1 MTIGAGAWLGAGA
14 KILDGVSIGDRAIV
28 GAGAVVREAVPA
40 ARSRSASRRALWG
53 RAHAFAARRPRLRRF
68 AASARQPL
76 KTALNVLQVCD
87 HLGWEGSRMH
97 GVKRLFSWMIP
108 RFDPA
113 RYNVS
118 LVSLRK
124 KDLSEETLESMG
136 IDICYLHRSKFD
148 PATLTALLKVM
159 DRQQTDILHLHG
171 YGATTF
177 GRMAGAD
184 ARAADDPA
192 RARQPDDTPWFQKV
206 ADRMLAPATDI
217 AIAVSKS
224 TAEFVINA
232 RQMPPERVKVVY
244 LGVPL
249 EEFSR
254 NRTVQEIAEARH
266 ELGALA
272 GEFVAGTVTRLHDSK
287 GNSYLVEA
295 AQAVLRDRP
304 KTRFYLFG
312 EGPLR
317 PELEAQAK
325 ALGLGD
331 RFVFGGFT
339 RDVARTV
346 SAFDISVFPSLW
358 EGTPLT
364 VFETLAM
371 GKPIVATD
379 ADGLMDVLTARA
391 RRADRAEARR
401 RGAGARDRAADRFA
415 GGPGAAVG
423 ARAGDRPP
431 VRHRRVRAQDGAA
444 LRTAARG
451 VAPDEAQGRAAG
463 GPRRFCPTGPPRDS
477 AAGARPR
484 RHLPRASTARS
495 R

>member
-1 MTIGAGAWLGAGA
+1 MNPVSPKPRGATGG
-14 KILDGVSIGDRAIV
+14 K
-28 GAGAVVREAVPA
+28 
-40 ARSRSASRRALWG
+40 
-53 RAHAFAARRPRLRRF
+53 
-68 AASARQPL
+68 
-76 KTALNVLQVCD
+76 LNVLQVCD

-108 RFDPA
+108 RFDPE
-113 RYNVS
+113 RYSVS

-136 IDICYLHRSKFD
+136 IDISYLHKSKFD

-159 DRQQTDILHLHG
+159 DRQKTDILHLHG

-177 GRMAGAD
+177 GRIAGMMRSLPTILHEHANLT
-184 ARAADDPA
+184 
-192 RARQPDDTPWFQKV
+192 DTPWFQKI
-206 ADRMLAPATDI
+206 ADRLLAPATDI

-224 TAEFVINA
+224 TADFVINA
-232 RQMPPERVKVVY
+232 RLVPPERVKVVY

-254 NRTVQEIAEARH
+254 PRTVQELADARH
-266 ELGALA
+266 ELGATPDD
-272 GEFVAGTVTRLHDSK
+272 FVVGTVTRLHDSK

-295 AQAVLRDRP
+295 AQAVLQRRP

-317 PELEAQAK
+317 PALEAQAK

-339 RDVARTV
+339 RDVARTL
-346 SAFDISVFPSLW
+346 SAFDLSVFPSLW

-364 VFETLAM
+364 VFEALAM

-379 ADGLMDVLTARA
+379 ADGLVDVLTHERDALIVPRRNAAALADAIVRLMNSPESRGRLSVNARITGRQYDIA
-391 RRADRAEARR
+391 AFVRKMERLYDLLHDVSRRTKR
-401 RGAGARDRAADRFA
+401 RGVLQADLGFLSGGSGA
-415 GGPGAAVG
+415 
-423 ARAGDRPP
+423 
-431 VRHRRVRAQDGAA
+431 
-444 LRTAARG
+444 
-451 VAPDEAQGRAAG
+451 
-463 GPRRFCPTGPPRDS
+463 
-477 AAGARPR
+477 
-484 RHLPRASTARS
+484 
-495 R
+495 